1 MYWRTVLKVALIV
14 AIALTVYGAITV
26 IYGLASVMA
35 AHYG

>member
-1 MYWRTVLKVALIV
+1 MYRRTVLKVALIV

-35 AHYG
+35 AHHG